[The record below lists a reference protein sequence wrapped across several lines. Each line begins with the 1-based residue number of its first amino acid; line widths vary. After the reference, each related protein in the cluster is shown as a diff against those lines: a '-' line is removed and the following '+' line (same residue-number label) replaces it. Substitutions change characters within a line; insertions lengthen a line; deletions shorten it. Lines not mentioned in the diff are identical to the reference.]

1 MTVNIKFNQ
10 ALAICKS
17 VLSKPA
23 GERHGITGFWH
34 ASLRRVQDQRLI
46 RLADMTHRRFV
57 LEAEIDPAGTHMM
70 VPERMEEYIDH
81 ELLKRSL
88 NLDGLSPD
96 EVHKARDKLRQLL
109 RPCDRIVIAF
119 RNAHVLGGEIEHRG
133 KNPVWYTED

>member
-46 RLADMTHRRFV
+46 RLADMPHRRFV
-57 LEAEIDPAGTHMM
+57 LEAEINPAGTHVM
-70 VPERMEEYIDH
+70 VLERMEEYIDH

-88 NLDGLSPD
+88 KLDGLSPD
-96 EVHKARDKLRQLL
+96 ERVKARDNVREILRH
-109 RPCDRIVIAF
+109 CDRVVIAF
-119 RNAHVLGGEIEHRG
+119 RNARALNGQIEHGG
-133 KNPVWYTED
+133 KNPIWYADE